1 MFPLG
6 AFTLLY
12 FCYNG
17 LESFGVVDSEV
28 SEYLAVDLDTCLVQQ
43 THQLAVAE
51 TFHAGGSVDTLN
63 PQCAEVALLGAT
75 VAISVG
81 ETLLPS
87 VLGNGPHVLAG
98 TEVTSGQTQ
107 NFLSLSS

>member
-1 MFPLG
+1 MPES
-6 AFTLLY
+6 LLY
-12 FCYNG
+12 FCYDG
-17 LESFGVVDSEV
+17 LESLGIVDSEV
-28 SEYLAVDLDTCLVQQ
+28 SEHLAVDFDAGLVQE
-43 THQLAVAE
+43 THQLAIAE
-51 TFHAGGSVDTLN
+51 TFHAGSGIDTLN
-63 PQCAEVALLGAT
+63 PKSAEVALLGTT
-75 VAISVG
+75 VAVSIG